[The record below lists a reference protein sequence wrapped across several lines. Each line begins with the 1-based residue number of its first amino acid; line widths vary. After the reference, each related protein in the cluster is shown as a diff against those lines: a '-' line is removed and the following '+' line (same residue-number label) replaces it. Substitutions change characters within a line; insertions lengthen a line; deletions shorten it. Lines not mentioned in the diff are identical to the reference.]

1 MDKQKTS
8 LCTQFSLLWN
18 STNGDWYSFLFIGKT
33 VFPSGREKIQG
44 PYLVIFCGSLL
55 YIFPAFLCLKWKA
68 CTITQL
74 SCSFF
79 SLLLKFCSVKSKTC
93 PLALLL
99 FQLSATYTSLSIPSH
114 YRLSH
119 HNMVRSCSSNLV
131 GGLPLWCLHHLLLK
145 NVSPRM
151 T

>member
-18 STNGDWYSFLFIGKT
+18 STNGDWCSFQWKNSVSFWQRKK
-33 VFPSGREKIQG
+33 FNA
-44 PYLVIFCGSLL
+44 PYLVIFFGSLL

-99 FQLSATYTSLSIPSH
+99 FQLSATYTSLSIPNH
-114 YRLSH
+114 YRLSR

-131 GGLPLWCLHHLLLK
+131 VGLPLWCLHHLLLK